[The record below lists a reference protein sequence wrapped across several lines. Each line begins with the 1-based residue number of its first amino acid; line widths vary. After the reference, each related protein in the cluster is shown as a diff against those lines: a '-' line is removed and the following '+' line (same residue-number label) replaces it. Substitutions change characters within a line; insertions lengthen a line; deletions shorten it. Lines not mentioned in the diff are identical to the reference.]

1 MRSGTEGRGK
11 QATSVHSFQPL
22 ILASF
27 HSILLLL
34 SSSSL
39 GGLCHPPRAK
49 AVGNVL
55 DCCCFFP
62 RYFGIRV
69 AGLEIIISA
78 RVLHGLHTILLD
90 REWIEY
96 VNLLSDLGSRG
107 YYVPVPL
114 AIESTTEE
122 PFDSDRSEDDGQ
134 SSGDEHLVKRSHWTM
149 ILHLVMSS
157 YWTSLHPVM

>member
-1 MRSGTEGRGK
+1 VGFANPT
-11 QATSVHSFQPL
+11 P
-22 ILASF
+22 
-27 HSILLLL
+27 
-34 SSSSL
+34 
-39 GGLCHPPRAK
+39 AK
-49 AVGNVL
+49 AVDNVL

-78 RVLHGLHTILLD
+78 RVLHGLHTILLG

-114 AIESTTEE
+114 AIKSTTEE
-122 PFDSDRSEDDGQ
+122 PFDSDRLEDDGQ
-134 SSGDEHLVKRSHWTM
+134 SSGDEHLK
-149 ILHLVMSS
+149 
-157 YWTSLHPVM
+157 